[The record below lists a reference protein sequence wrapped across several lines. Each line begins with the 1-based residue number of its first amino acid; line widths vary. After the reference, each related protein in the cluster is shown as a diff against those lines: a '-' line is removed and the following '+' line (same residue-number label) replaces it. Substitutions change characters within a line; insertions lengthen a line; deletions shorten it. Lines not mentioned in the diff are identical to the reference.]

1 MIEVLAEP
9 AATDEMMLRDNDNS
23 QVLIERLDRDL
34 EKTKHRLENKTK
46 TIDRLLDQLD
56 LKNKAIQDL
65 KVDAKRR
72 CESKTFSCLFY
83 LLYYSSFLFTRESS
97 IVERGTHVKWYASL
111 YSPVF
116 IRHPVPSTDQA
127 LPSCFYFRI
136 S

>member
-1 MIEVLAEP
+1 MIKVLAEP

-72 CESKTFSCLFY
+72 CESKTFSCLLFNYSTTHLFY
-83 LLYYSSFLFTRESS
+83 LPERV
-97 IVERGTHVKWYASL
+97 VERGTH
-111 YSPVF
+111 
-116 IRHPVPSTDQA
+116 
-127 LPSCFYFRI
+127 
-136 S
+136 

>member
-65 KVDAKRR
+65 KVDVKRR
-72 CESKTFSCLFY
+72 CESKTFSCLLFIYSTTHLFY
-83 LLYYSSFLFTRESS
+83 LPERV
-97 IVERGTHVKWYASL
+97 VERGTH
-111 YSPVF
+111 
-116 IRHPVPSTDQA
+116 
-127 LPSCFYFRI
+127 
-136 S
+136 

>member
-23 QVLIERLDRDL
+23 RVLIERLDRDL

-65 KVDAKRR
+65 KVDAERR
-72 CESKTFSCLFY
+72 CESKIFPAFFY
-83 LLYYSSFLFTRESS
+83 LLSNTHLSYLP
-97 IVERGTHVKWYASL
+97 ERV
-111 YSPVF
+111 V
-116 IRHPVPSTDQA
+116 
-127 LPSCFYFRI
+127 
-136 S
+136 

>member
-23 QVLIERLDRDL
+23 RVLIERLDRDL

-65 KVDAKRR
+65 KVDAERR
-72 CESKTFSCLFY
+72 CESKTFSCLFFY
-83 LLYYSSFLFTRESS
+83 LLSNTHLFYLP
-97 IVERGTHVKWYASL
+97 ERV
-111 YSPVF
+111 V
-116 IRHPVPSTDQA
+116 
-127 LPSCFYFRI
+127 
-136 S
+136 

>member
-65 KVDAKRR
+65 KVDVKRR

-83 LLYYSSFLFTRESS
+83 LLSTTHLFYLP
-97 IVERGTHVKWYASL
+97 ERVL
-111 YSPVF
+111 
-116 IRHPVPSTDQA
+116 
-127 LPSCFYFRI
+127 
-136 S
+136 